1 MTRPGDG
8 ADVVIVGSGPTGG
21 FAAKTLSEAGLNV
34 LVLEAGRG
42 LLESAT
48 VSAYDRFR
56 RRAGYRIEED
66 PGAICRQRIQSSCY
80 AWPTHPHAFAD
91 DVDEP
96 FTTERGQPF
105 AWIRGRQVGGRM
117 AVRRHGLQ
125 FYRFSQLD
133 FSAGAIDGASESWPI
148 GFDDLAPYYERVE
161 RWMRL
166 RGTHERLPQL
176 PDSVLAERVD
186 ANAALQRLGA
196 AIEKNWTDRRAIPCR
211 TASPAVPIHDALRSG
226 RCRLRSNAVA
236 AKVLTDPATGRA
248 SGIRYVDRWT
258 RREQEVRARLV
269 VLCASSI
276 ESARLLLAS
285 ATPQHPAGLG
295 NSSGLVGCYLMDHV
309 HLGGINA
316 DMPLTGGEQ
325 REATWGYIPRFQNVC
340 TTSPEFAR
348 GYALQVFTEAA
359 QIALTVF
366 GEMLPYRDNRVTL
379 DPDVKDVWGRPVAR
393 ISCTNRE
400 NERAIVRDALAES
413 YAMLTAAHFKV
424 WRFNT
429 EVSVPGQASHEVG
442 TARMSGT
449 PATGVLNS
457 FCQSWDVRNLFVMDG
472 SCFVTQG
479 VQNPTLTML
488 ALAARS
494 CDYVIESLRRGD
506 I

>member
-1 MTRPGDG
+1 
-8 ADVVIVGSGPTGG
+8 VG
-21 FAAKTLSEAGLNV
+21 L
-34 LVLEAGRG
+34 
-42 LLESAT
+42 
-48 VSAYDRFR
+48 
-56 RRAGYRIEED
+56 
-66 PGAICRQRIQSSCY
+66 
-80 AWPTHPHAFAD
+80 HP
-91 DVDEP
+91 
-96 FTTERGQPF
+96 
-105 AWIRGRQVGGRM
+105 
-117 AVRRHGLQ
+117 
-125 FYRFSQLD
+125 
-133 FSAGAIDGASESWPI
+133 
-148 GFDDLAPYYERVE
+148 
-161 RWMRL
+161 
-166 RGTHERLPQL
+166 
-176 PDSVLAERVD
+176 
-186 ANAALQRLGA
+186 
-196 AIEKNWTDRRAIPCR
+196 
-211 TASPAVPIHDALRSG
+211 
-226 RCRLRSNAVA
+226 
-236 AKVLTDPATGRA
+236 
-248 SGIRYVDRWT
+248 
-258 RREQEVRARLV
+258 
-269 VLCASSI
+269 
-276 ESARLLLAS
+276 
-285 ATPQHPAGLG
+285 
-295 NSSGLVGCYLMDHV
+295 
-309 HLGGINA
+309 
-316 DMPLTGGEQ
+316 
-325 REATWGYIPRFQNVC
+325 
-340 TTSPEFAR
+340 
-348 GYALQVFTEAA
+348 VFTEAA